1 MVLYN
6 GGANAHVPTPELKQ
20 RVTDLVITGT
30 PKYLIA
36 EVIGIDDETLTKHYR
51 YELTTAKSIAIQR
64 IGKTVYQQAL
74 EGNDKSQ
81 ALYLKT
87 QGASHGWVEKQ
98 IVENVASDDTKEL
111 KDKIKELEDKYAKD
125 Y

>member
-1 MVLYN
+1 MTIHN
-6 GGANAHVPTPELKQ
+6 PHEPTEALRQ

-36 EVIGIDDETLTKHYR
+36 EVIGIDDETLTKHYKR
-51 YELTTAKSIAIQR
+51 ELTTAKSEAIQR

-74 EGNDKSQ
+74 EGNEKSQ

-98 IVENVASDDTKEL
+98 IIESVATEDTKEL
-111 KDKIKELEDKYAKD
+111 KDKIKELEEKYSKD

>member
-1 MVLYN
+1 MALYDN
-6 GGANAHVPTPELKQ
+6 THQVTDELRQ

-36 EVIGIDDETLTKHYR
+36 EVIGIDDETLTKHYQR
-51 YELTTAKSIAIQR
+51 ELNTAKSIAIQR

-74 EGNDKSQ
+74 EGNEKSQ

-98 IVENVASDDTKEL
+98 VIETTGGDDTKEL
-111 KDKIKELEDKYAKD
+111 KEKLKELEDKYKRD

>member
-1 MVLYN
+1 MVMSN
-6 GGANAHVPTPELKQ
+6 EHIPNEALKQ

-36 EVIGIDDETLTKHYR
+36 EVIGIDDETLTKHYK
-51 YELTTAKSIAIQR
+51 YELTTAKSIAIER
-64 IGKTVYQQAL
+64 IGKTVYQQGLA
-74 EGNDKSQ
+74 GDPKAQ

-98 IVENVASDDTKEL
+98 VIEQTNSDELKEL
-111 KDKIKELEDKYAKD
+111 KAVVSDLEEKYKKD